1 MIPHSISSFSSCWLW
16 KFLQSSPQYMVSNP
30 KKKDRFLET
39 EQNKWTMMIIKPQPE
54 HANLDGNKR
63 PGFTGNGWKNP
74 ASHGELT
81 LMLRHPQELS
91 RPAVFTKKNS
101 TWCVVVDVVKL
112 QATDFNIQT
121 RDEQFRLQHDRGLHT
136 QTIWSFFFLNHNF
149 EKFSSNTGFQ
159 LVSSLSVESVHCHLV
174 RACDLRDEDQSV
186 SQSVTRTNILS
197 ARLRTTATK
206 NKTTFFV
213 WKPET

>member
-112 QATDFNIQT
+112 QATDFKKSNK
-121 RDEQFRLQHDRGLHT
+121 RW
-136 QTIWSFFFLNHNF
+136 TIPSSTGSRSPYSNNLIFFFF
-149 EKFSSNTGFQ
+149 K
-159 LVSSLSVESVHCHLV
+159 
-174 RACDLRDEDQSV
+174 
-186 SQSVTRTNILS
+186 SQFWEI
-197 ARLRTTATK
+197 
-206 NKTTFFV
+206 F
-213 WKPET
+213 